1 MTRKF
6 PLIPTAFSFF
16 GIILLLTLGTWQV
29 QRLNWKNHLIAQIAQ
44 RALMPPVTLEPGKID
59 IESLKYRKIIVKGH
73 FLNDKEVHLFT
84 GAKQMRGEP
93 GYDIITPVEQAD
105 GTIILVDRGWV
116 PANKKNPSLR
126 PETLINGEILITGML
141 QSGELPGIFTPENN
155 PERNLWFWL
164 DIPKIA
170 SFTGK
175 TIGNVYVR
183 ALAGADD
190 EGKLPMPGKANIE
203 IRNDHLEYAI
213 IWYSLAVILSV
224 IYLIYVREQGL
235 GVRPQGR
242 KKSI

>member
-1 MTRKF
+1 
-6 PLIPTAFSFF
+6 
-16 GIILLLTLGTWQV
+16 
-29 QRLNWKNHLIAQIAQ
+29 
-44 RALMPPVTLEPGKID
+44 
-59 IESLKYRKIIVKGH
+59 
-73 FLNDKEVHLFT
+73 
-84 GAKQMRGEP
+84 
-93 GYDIITPVEQAD
+93 
-105 GTIILVDRGWV
+105 
-116 PANKKNPSLR
+116 
-126 PETLINGEILITGML
+126 ML